1 MDTVKFFRF
10 LNHLGDDE
18 LSSNIWEIKDSFL
31 NHLGDDEHLADPV
44 ICIAEFLN
52 HLGDDEHN
60 PAIFCFI

>member
-1 MDTVKFFRF
+1 M
-10 LNHLGDDE
+10 
-18 LSSNIWEIKDSFL
+18 KDSFL

-52 HLGDDEHN
+52 HLGDDELIYQYGQSAWSFLNHLGDDEHN